1 MNIIRLLLIVIALG
15 IAPLSVFSQTTVKLT
30 EYEIERIE
38 TIVHD
43 FYDCSNVIAEEGPTA
58 GHCMERLTVN
68 YFGYRSHCPINND
81 FFTQAEEDDG
91 RYFYRE
97 DTNYFS
103 NFNAYC
109 RALRKSDVQMEV
121 VSMAPRDG
129 KWVKTLMPKYSES
142 ESDEYIVSICVHKRI
157 IIKYENGNYRDTIAK
172 EMLQT
177 INLRLPD
184 YTIIGIHS
192 GK

>member
-91 RYFYRE
+91 HYFRIE

-103 NFNAYC
+103 SFNAYC

-129 KWVKTLMPKYSES
+129 EWVKTLMPKYSEL
-142 ESDEYIVSICVHKRI
+142 EPDKYMVSIYVHKRI
-157 IIKYENGNYRDTIAK
+157 VSKYKSDTITK
-172 EMLQT
+172 DVLQT

-184 YTIIGIHS
+184 YTISGIHS